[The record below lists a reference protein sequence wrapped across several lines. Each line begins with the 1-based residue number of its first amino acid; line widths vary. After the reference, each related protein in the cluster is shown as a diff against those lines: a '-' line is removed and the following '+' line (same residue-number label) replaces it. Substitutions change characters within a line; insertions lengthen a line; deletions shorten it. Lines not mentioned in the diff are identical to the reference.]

1 MPILPYS
8 GPIAA
13 QGWSGS
19 EATARSRGSNSRCN
33 ALLNA
38 LFGLLSVALRFEI
51 GAVPIVIGL
60 RSVAMS
66 FCRTRGDLQATNE
79 EADYRIG

>member
-13 QGWSGS
+13 HGWSGS
-19 EATARSRGSNSRCN
+19 EAPARSRGSSSRCD
-33 ALLNA
+33 AVLNA
-38 LFGLLSVALRFEI
+38 LVGLLSVALRFEI
-51 GAVPIVIGL
+51 GAVPIVIGV
-60 RSVAMS
+60 RTVAMS
-66 FCRTRGDLQATNE
+66 FCRTRGDPQATNE